1 LIEGEIN
8 DIVLTITKNG
18 KEMYRRGPFCINGT
32 MEVIVPY
39 RMENEDEQKNTF
51 SGKKDYVNI
60 VVEQYGKKIYD
71 GHTYLT
77 IPEIPK

>member
-1 LIEGEIN
+1 
-8 DIVLTITKNG
+8 
-18 KEMYRRGPFCINGT
+18 
-32 MEVIVPY
+32 
-39 RMENEDEQKNTF
+39 MENEEEQKNTF